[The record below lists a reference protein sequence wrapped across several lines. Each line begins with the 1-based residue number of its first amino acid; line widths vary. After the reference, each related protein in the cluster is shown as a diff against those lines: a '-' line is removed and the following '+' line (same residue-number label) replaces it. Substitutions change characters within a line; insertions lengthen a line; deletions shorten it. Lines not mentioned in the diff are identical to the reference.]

1 MSMKTYDYHAHTSRE
16 NGFDRT
22 TVSFAIYEL
31 DLETVSTVNDLLP
44 DHHAIMLH
52 NGRWELHREPNILIR
67 RVQAGHPIE
76 FSVDMPTDFSVN
88 GLSLSLSKADSAE
101 VDLSVWHDGALLILR
116 IYNGNTPL
124 VALTVENLDTTD
136 SWGVLAEHLL
146 HGLRLGY
153 GEWETITSRFGYEVE
168 RTSLHSLDAPLTRA

>member
-1 MSMKTYDYHAHTSRE
+1 MSMKTYDFHAHTSRE
-16 NGFDRT
+16 DGFDRT
-22 TVSFAIYEL
+22 TVSFALYEL

-67 RVQAGHPIE
+67 RVKAWMPIE
-76 FSVDMPTDFSVN
+76 FSVDVPNEGSVN

-116 IYNGNTPL
+116 IYQGGHPL
-124 VALTVENLDTTD
+124 INLTVENLDTTD
-136 SWGVLAEHLL
+136 SWQTLSEHLL

-153 GEWETITSRFGYEVE
+153 SDWTNITGALGYEVE